1 LKRGNVLD
9 PELNRY
15 VKLLVKLG
23 ILVLILLAAYLVT
36 AYLLPVMGGVLAYLP
51 SLLLPFVIALI
62 MAVIIE
68 PAVIWLQRKTK
79 MKRGWA
85 VALSLLLFVGGF
97 FYIIS
102 WLISR
107 IIKDLVKLVPT
118 LVSYSD
124 GITESFL
131 TAVSDLRLLHIL

>member
-1 LKRGNVLD
+1 MD

-79 MKRGWA
+79 
-85 VALSLLLFVGGF
+85 
-97 FYIIS
+97 
-102 WLISR
+102 
-107 IIKDLVKLVPT
+107 
-118 LVSYSD
+118 
-124 GITESFL
+124 
-131 TAVSDLRLLHIL
+131 

>member
-107 IIKDLVKLVPT
+107 IIKDL
-118 LVSYSD
+118 
-124 GITESFL
+124 
-131 TAVSDLRLLHIL
+131 AH